1 MKARYLIPSVAAA
14 ALLLLGGACSTA
26 SDKTAA
32 GGADLARTPENTTPT
47 AAPTAPP
54 GSGSPSATPELG
66 PAPLI
71 AGNITAISP
80 KYAAKVKQVDTR
92 SPNPQQPRGVCADVN
107 FTDLPENFQ
116 WFRMAFDNAEVT
128 QKLVL
133 IASSAQAPEDGRIC
147 YAPTEGFTVGRH
159 TVAVS
164 VQSPRDTSAPTRQI
178 VSWAFDVVQ

>member
-1 MKARYLIPSVAAA
+1 MVGATVLLFAAA
-14 ALLLLGGACSTA
+14 GCSTA
-26 SDKTAA
+26 STTTTAGA
-32 GGADLARTPENTTPT
+32 GDLAKTPQNTTLTPGPT
-47 AAPTAPP
+47 TVPS
-54 GSGSPSATPELG
+54 SGSPSPTPEIG
-66 PAPLI
+66 PAPLL

-80 KYAAKVKQVDTR
+80 KHAAKVKQIDTR

-116 WFRMAFDNAEVT
+116 WFRMAFDGAEVT

-159 TVAVS
+159 SVAVS
-164 VQSPRDTSAPTRQI
+164 VQSPRDTTAPTRQI
-178 VSWAFDVVQ
+178 VSWVFDVVQ